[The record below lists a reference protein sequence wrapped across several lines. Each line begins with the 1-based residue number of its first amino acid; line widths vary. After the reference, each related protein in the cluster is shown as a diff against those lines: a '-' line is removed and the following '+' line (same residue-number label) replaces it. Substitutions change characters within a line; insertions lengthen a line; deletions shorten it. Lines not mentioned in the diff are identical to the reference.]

1 MDETFVDAPE
11 SRDVDAGGPASSG
24 DGAAGARRD
33 APARDL
39 PARDAA
45 AAPDDDDGALADAL
59 AAARGRLVTELR
71 KRVVGQ
77 SEVIDLM
84 LVSLLA
90 GGNSLL
96 VGVPG
101 LAKTLLVRTL
111 ASALGLDFARIQF
124 TPDLMPSDITGT
136 DLIQEDPGTGRRE
149 MVFAPGPLF
158 ANVVLADEINRT
170 PPKTQAALLEAMQE
184 HRVTVQGRTYE
195 LSEPFFVFA
204 TQNPIELEGTYP
216 LPEAQLDRFMF
227 EIVMDHLPEDEEL
240 EVVRTTTAVLGDPPE
255 PVVDGEEILAFQAL
269 VRRMPVADAVLRHAL
284 ALARATRPGE
294 DALDFVNEWVAHG
307 ASVRAAQYL
316 TLGAKARA
324 LLDGRAHVSFDDVR
338 RLADPVLRHRVLR
351 NFKAESAGVGTD
363 RVIERVL
370 AAVPPPGSGLR

>member
-1 MDETFVDAPE
+1 MNDPALGAPE
-11 SRDVDAGGPASSG
+11 VASPEEATSAALEQSPPRPEAT
-24 DGAAGARRD
+24 AAGAGRGSESED
-33 APARDL
+33 AD
-39 PARDAA
+39 
-45 AAPDDDDGALADAL
+45 LADAL
-59 AAARGRLVTELR
+59 SRARERLVAELR

-77 SEVIDLM
+77 DEVIELM

-101 LAKTLLVRTL
+101 LAKTLLVHTL
-111 ASALGLDFARIQF
+111 ASGLGLEFARIQF

-136 DLIQEDPGTGRRE
+136 DLIQEDPDTGRRE

-158 ANVVLADEINRT
+158 ANVVLADEVNRT

-195 LSEPFFVFA
+195 LAEPFFVFA

-227 EIVMDHLPEDEEL
+227 EIVMHHLPEDEEL
-240 EVVRTTTAVLGDPPE
+240 EVVRTTTAVLGEPPQA
-255 PVVDGEEILAFQAL
+255 VLSGEEILAFQGL
-269 VRRMPVADAVLRHAL
+269 VRRMPVAEAVLRHAL
-284 ALARATRPGE
+284 ALTRATRPGAGGLE
-294 DALDFVNEWVAHG
+294 FVNEWVAHG

-324 LLDGRAHVSFDDVR
+324 LLEGRSHVAFEDVR
-338 RLADPVLRHRVLR
+338 ALTGPVLRHRILR
-351 NFKAESAGVGTD
+351 NFKAESAGVSTDQVID
-363 RVIERVL
+363 RVL
-370 AAVPPPGSGLR
+370 SAVPPPGSGMR